1 MYIHETPKDYD
12 SDDVTWEGGGSG
24 YRSKKDGKICIL
36 KCPACKKENYAMAV
50 SSGQCCWCGFTA
62 DREVNKMKELQRMIR
77 VAIFERHHTLEEA
90 LAAHNAVVEKL
101 TDYITRLEVQI
112 ECAEGLAKLT
122 QGIKD
127 GAVANVNEI
136 RALKRKIEKLEAEVK
151 EQKKHNLYQANL
163 AMPANCKGW

>member
-1 MYIHETPKDYD
+1 
-12 SDDVTWEGGGSG
+12 
-24 YRSKKDGKICIL
+24 
-36 KCPACKKENYAMAV
+36 
-50 SSGQCCWCGFTA
+50 
-62 DREVNKMKELQRMIR
+62 MKELQRMIR
-77 VAIFERHHTLEEA
+77 LAIFERHHTLEEA
-90 LAAHNAVVEKL
+90 LAAYNAVNEKL
-101 TDYITRLEVQI
+101 TDCITGLEVQI